1 MTSRLLAVRPGR
13 KAASLLATA
22 AVFAAAAACA
32 SSTKS
37 ATGPAASPT
46 VSTLAPTSGSMSQ
59 GADSSLHMITNH
71 GHRLAF
77 HVVPG
82 HLPAIV
88 LDSGGGQD
96 SSYWK
101 NLVPVLSKDTGSEI
115 ITYDRAGMGDSDE
128 VPGPWKVEDA
138 VSDLDA
144 GLQQLGVTHDVVLV
158 PHSEAGEIATYF
170 VNDHPGVVAGAVLV
184 DASLPDFYTPSE
196 LARVIAANQD
206 QIAQLAKAPSTK
218 QTRQLLAVAQNYG
231 PAHQAYHQMTWPQD
245 VPAIVVASAKTPF
258 DTSPADA
265 QLWRDAQAAFAAH
278 APNRQLVTAAG
289 SSHDVPLDRPDVV
302 IKAVQDMIAE
312 VNRTH

>member
-1 MTSRLLAVRPGR
+1 MTVPEWATVTRYPVRGRSR
-13 KAASLLATA
+13 T
-22 AVFAAAAACA
+22 
-32 SSTKS
+32 
-37 ATGPAASPT
+37 
-46 VSTLAPTSGSMSQ
+46 
-59 GADSSLHMITNH
+59 
-71 GHRLAF
+71 
-77 HVVPG
+77 
-82 HLPAIV
+82 
-88 LDSGGGQD
+88 
-96 SSYWK
+96 
-101 NLVPVLSKDTGSEI
+101 
-115 ITYDRAGMGDSDE
+115 
-128 VPGPWKVEDA
+128 

-289 SSHDVPLDRPDVV
+289 SSHDVPLDRPGVV

>member
-1 MTSRLLAVRPGR
+1 MTSRLLAARPGR

-59 GADSSLHMITNH
+59 GTDSSLHMITNH

-218 QTRQLLAVAQNYG
+218 QTRQLLAVAQNYE

>member
-1 MTSRLLAVRPGR
+1 MTSRLLAARPGR

-59 GADSSLHMITNH
+59 GTDSSLHMITNH